1 MHPHDK
7 KYFLDFASSARAES
21 RSLSDHYLQIQID
34 TSGASLSKTSDYL
47 HGFEMIRE
55 FLDPSLHYLALGCGA
70 GVEIA
75 WLKKNGCHN
84 ITGLDISEKL
94 LNHCEETF
102 DIKTVKADMRNT
114 RLDSKSFDVVISCR
128 SLHHMFYPYETLE
141 EMSRL
146 ASEMVWVVSEPVK
159 SLIKEIP
166 RKILKKRII
175 SGANI
180 YEYQFDPEDIR
191 RYMAFNGMET
201 AFFERYWESGPQRS
215 KECRLLNRICQPLG
229 NRFAAVFRQMKP

>member
-1 MHPHDK
+1 
-7 KYFLDFASSARAES
+7 
-21 RSLSDHYLQIQID
+21 
-34 TSGASLSKTSDYL
+34 
-47 HGFEMIRE
+47 
-55 FLDPSLHYLALGCGA
+55 
-70 GVEIA
+70 
-75 WLKKNGCHN
+75 
-84 ITGLDISEKL
+84 
-94 LNHCEETF
+94 
-102 DIKTVKADMRNT
+102 
-114 RLDSKSFDVVISCR
+114 
-128 SLHHMFYPYETLE
+128 MFYPYETLE